1 MTEFYLKSMTNDD
14 LFSNPNDDTKII
26 EKPIQSILTSQ
37 QRHMNT
43 SNESVRRHVRILS
56 EGEKIDMGK
65 WLFTLNKLYDDRT
78 YSPSQRIIY
87 TVSLLDDEQKSW
99 YEQNK
104 DEIKDNW
111 TLFCERLE
119 QHIHN
124 YKPAGTNVLFNDTSV
139 LNNTAVV
146 VLEELIDTKFDK
158 YLGVSDAKNWLL
170 QTMNQFKACGLRR
183 DDQFEAIP
191 LLLEGDAYLWY
202 AENSDGIPNFETFT
216 KLFLRQYKSTAS
228 APTSSIVG
236 TGALVTSVPDHTP
249 TSHLQRTVADEI
261 IKRPTYF
268 RGSHDDVREWLDKLE
283 QRFAMAQWSDANKL
297 HYISIHLL
305 EDAYRW
311 WMQTSSTINTWSSF
325 TNAVTRAFGSTRAQ
339 ELAFEQL
346 KWYKQT
352 INQSITQYYDKI
364 IELCKKVDPAM
375 PDSLKLKYLMAGI
388 KESLKTHVAL
398 QDPKTTEAFLSSAR
412 KIEDVLSITNTNK
425 ESLDNDITI
434 INTANYQTQ
443 SQIPTTVT
451 QTSNN
456 TFHHGP
462 RNTNTT
468 RNHSTYNQNS
478 TVGNNANRQHRTS
491 RYTRTTQKWNVCYNC
506 GTPGHYAR
514 DCTRPHFQ

>member
-1 MTEFYLKSMTNDD
+1 MTDND

-56 EGEKIDMGK
+56 EGERIDMGK
-65 WLFTLNKLYDDRT
+65 WLSTLNKLYDDRT
-78 YSPSQRIIY
+78 YSSPQRIIH

-104 DEIKDNW
+104 DEIKDDW

-119 QHIHN
+119 QHTHN
-124 YKPAGTNVLFNDTSV
+124 YKPAGTNALFNDTSV

-146 VLEELIDTKFDK
+146 VLEELIDLKFHK
-158 YLGVSDAKNWLL
+158 YLGVGNAKDWLL
-170 QTMNQFKACGLRR
+170 QTMNQFKECGLRR

-202 AENSDGIPNFETFT
+202 AENSDGILNFETFT
-216 KLFLRQYKSTAS
+216 KLFLQQYKSTTS
-228 APTSSIVG
+228 SPKSSIVG
-236 TGALVTSVPDHTP
+236 TGALVTSVPDHTS

-268 RGSHDDVREWLDKLE
+268 RGSQDDVHEWLDKLE

-352 INQSITQYYDKI
+352 INQTITQYYDKI

-398 QDPKTTEAFLSSAR
+398 QDPKTTGAFLSSAR
-412 KIEDVLSITNTNK
+412 KIEDIFALTGTNNELITNDATLNA
-425 ESLDNDITI
+425 T
-434 INTANYQTQ
+434 NYQGQ
-443 SQIPTTVT
+443 PD
-451 QTSNN
+451 QTSFIQTSTNN
-456 TFHHGP
+456 FNRSNP
-462 RNTNTT
+462 RYTNAADT
-468 RNHSTYNQNS
+468 RSTYYQNTS
-478 TVGNNANRQHRTS
+478 TGNNARQQNKPS
-491 RYTRTTQKWNVCYNC
+491 KFTRSTRRSNACFTC

-514 DCTRPHFQ
+514 DCTRSHFQ

>member
-1 MTEFYLKSMTNDD
+1 MTNDD
-14 LFSNPNDDTKII
+14 LFSNSNEDTKTI
-26 EKPIQSILTSQ
+26 EKPIQSFLTSQ
-37 QRHMNT
+37 QGHMIT

-65 WLFTLNKLYDDRT
+65 WLSTLNKLYDDRT

-104 DEIKDNW
+104 DEIKEDW

-119 QHIHN
+119 QHMHN
-124 YKPAGTNVLFNDTSV
+124 YKPAGTNLLFNDASV

-146 VLEELIDTKFDK
+146 ELEELIDTKFNK
-158 YLGVSDAKNWLL
+158 YLGVGDAKDWLL
-170 QTMNQFKACGLRR
+170 QTMNRFKACGLRR

-202 AENSDGIPNFETFT
+202 AENSDGIINFEIFA
-216 KLFLRQYKSTAS
+216 KLFLQQYKSTAS
-228 APTSSIVG
+228 SPTSSIVG
-236 TGALVTSVPDHTP
+236 TGALVTSVPDHTS
-249 TSHLQRTVADEI
+249 TSHLQRTVADDI

-268 RGSHDDVREWLDKLE
+268 RGSQDDVHEWLDKLE

-325 TNAVTRAFGSTRAQ
+325 TTAVTRAFGSTRAQ

-412 KIEDVLSITNTNK
+412 KIEDIFAFTGTNNELITNDATLNA
-425 ESLDNDITI
+425 T
-434 INTANYQTQ
+434 NYQGQ
-443 SQIPTTVT
+443 PN
-451 QTSNN
+451 QTSFIQTSTNDFN
-456 TFHHGP
+456 RSNP
-462 RNTNTT
+462 RYTNATDT
-468 RNHSTYNQNS
+468 RSTYNQNS
-478 TVGNNANRQHRTS
+478 MVGNNANRQYRTS
-491 RYTRTTQKWNVCYNC
+491 RYTKTTQKSNVCFKC

-514 DCTRPHFQ
+514 DCTRSHFQ